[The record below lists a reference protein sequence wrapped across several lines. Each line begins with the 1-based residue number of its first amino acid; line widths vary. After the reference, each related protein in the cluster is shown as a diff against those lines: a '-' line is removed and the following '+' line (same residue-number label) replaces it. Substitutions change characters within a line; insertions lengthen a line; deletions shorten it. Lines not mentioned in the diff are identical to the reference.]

1 MTTANEQSEALA
13 AATERRVELK
23 DAISGVERAAASPSA
38 MPSWRDY
45 VLRELD
51 MLRLALDRHVAEV
64 EGSYGL
70 LAELTTKA
78 PRLAYKIDQVR
89 DEHPGLVRMVDD
101 TIILFNESDDTEAIR
116 ASILE
121 TLFAIVRHRQ
131 RGADLVFDGY
141 NVDIGGGG

>member
-1 MTTANEQSEALA
+1 MTTANEQSKALA

-23 DAISGVERAAASPSA
+23 EAVSAVERAAASPSA

-45 VLRELD
+45 VLRELES
-51 MLRLALDRHVAEV
+51 LRLALDRHVAVV
-64 EGSYGL
+64 EATDGL
-70 LAELTTKA
+70 LAELTAEA
-78 PRLAYKIDQVR
+78 PRLAHKIAQVR
-89 DEHPGLVRMVDD
+89 DEHPGLVRMVDE

-141 NVDIGGGG
+141 HVDIGGGG

>member
-1 MTTANEQSEALA
+1 MTTADEQSEALA

-23 DAISGVERAAASPSA
+23 DAISAVERAAASPSA

-45 VLRELD
+45 VLRELET
-51 MLRLALDRHVAEV
+51 LRLALDRHVSEV
-64 EGSYGL
+64 EGDDGL
-70 LAELTTKA
+70 LAELTA
-78 PRLAYKIDQVR
+78 EVPRLAHKIDQVR
-89 DEHPGLVRMVDD
+89 DEHPGLVRMVDE
-101 TIILFNESDDTEAIR
+101 TIIVFNESDDTEAIR
-116 ASILE
+116 GSILE

>member
-1 MTTANEQSEALA
+1 MTTADEQSEALA

-23 DAISGVERAAASPSA
+23 DAISAVERAAASPSA

-45 VLRELD
+45 VLGELET
-51 MLRLALDRHVAEV
+51 LRLSLDRHVAEV
-64 EGSYGL
+64 ESDDGL
-70 LAELTTKA
+70 LEELTA
-78 PRLAYKIDQVR
+78 EVPRLIHKIDQVR
-89 DEHPGLVRMVDD
+89 DEHPGLVRMVGD
-101 TIILFNESDDTEAIR
+101 TIILSNESDDTEAIR

-141 NVDIGGGG
+141 NVDIGGG

>member
-1 MTTANEQSEALA
+1 MMTADEQSEALA

-23 DAISGVERAAASPSA
+23 DAISAVERAAASPSA

-45 VLRELD
+45 VLRELET
-51 MLRLALDRHVAEV
+51 LRLALDRHVSEV
-64 EGSYGL
+64 EGDDGL
-70 LAELTTKA
+70 LAELTTEV
-78 PRLAYKIDQVR
+78 PRLAHKIDQVR
-89 DEHPGLVRMVDD
+89 DEHPGLVRMVDE

-116 ASILE
+116 GSILE